1 MKKIKEKKTLISFI
15 LKKVLFLHTEKIEK
29 MKVNLKTK
37 VSELIKHD
45 RGVVDV
51 IASIN
56 KHFRKLKNPILCKM
70 LASRVTIKDA
80 ARIGKVDV
88 NDFLKRLEDYGFEV
102 EYPVGKTDDE
112 IDNKK
117 TLNMDKNNL
126 VTLDARPILE
136 GGVDPFE
143 EIMKTLKGMDDNQTL
158 LVINTFE
165 PIPLLNLL
173 KKKGYD
179 YQVERPE
186 PGVVYSYLRKSA
198 NPPKEE
204 PGKEKTA
211 GANADFD
218 SVEKQF
224 AGKMREVDV
233 HEMEMPMPMVTILE
247 ELENLKEGEALY
259 VHHKQLPQYLL
270 PELENRG
277 FKHAERKV
285 DDNNLKMIIY
295 K

>member
-1 MKKIKEKKTLISFI
+1 
-15 LKKVLFLHTEKIEK
+15 
-29 MKVNLKTK
+29 MKVDSQTK
-37 VSELIKHD
+37 ISALIKHD
-45 RGVVDV
+45 KGVINV

-70 LASRVTIKDA
+70 LASRVTIEDA
-80 ARIGKVDV
+80 ARIGKVSVDE
-88 NDFLKRLEDYGFEV
+88 FLRRLENYGFEV
-102 EYPVGKTDDE
+102 EYPAGKKDDK

-117 TLNMDKNNL
+117 TSKMNKENL
-126 VTLDARPILE
+126 VTLDARPILD

-143 EIMKTLKGMDDNQTL
+143 EIMKTLKSMNDDQTL

-173 KKKGYD
+173 KKKGYE
-179 YQVERPE
+179 YEVERPE
-186 PGVVYSYLRKSA
+186 PGVVYSYLRKSGDA
-198 NPPKEE
+198 VKEE
-204 PGKEKTA
+204 PEEDKTD
-211 GANADFD
+211 GGEVDFE
-218 SVEKQF
+218 SVERQF
-224 AGKMREVDV
+224 AGKMKEVDV

-247 ELENLKEGEALY
+247 ELEKLKEGEALY

-277 FKHAERKV
+277 FKHAERKI
-285 DDNNLKMIIY
+285 DDNNLKMIIF